1 MILVPDWAW
10 WWPFRVGQE
19 AVTELLSAVKSTTA
33 KALLQPAAALRWMGG
48 GGVDGLLVGPLDTLG
63 GSLKAKSF
71 LTAWGLAAPWNE
83 IFASSSLKNMY
94 QNMYVCV
101 LPNLGL
107 LLSPGLDNAEEVLL
121 TADGVG
127 LGFRLR
133 NWKVEWWL
141 LMKSFFIRESILPKV
156 EGFEWQELLM

>member
-1 MILVPDWAW
+1 
-10 WWPFRVGQE
+10 
-19 AVTELLSAVKSTTA
+19 
-33 KALLQPAAALRWMGG
+33 
-48 GGVDGLLVGPLDTLG
+48 
-63 GSLKAKSF
+63 
-71 LTAWGLAAPWNE
+71 
-83 IFASSSLKNMY
+83 MY

-133 NWKVEWWL
+133 NWKVE
-141 LMKSFFIRESILPKV
+141 
-156 EGFEWQELLM
+156 

>member
-1 MILVPDWAW
+1 MKNVQRKNDEMILVPDWAW

-71 LTAWGLAAPWNE
+71 LTAWGLAAPWNK
-83 IFASSSLKNMY
+83 IFVSSALKNMY
-94 QNMYVCV
+94 QNMYV
-101 LPNLGL
+101 
-107 LLSPGLDNAEEVLL
+107 SYQ
-121 TADGVG
+121 T
-127 LGFRLR
+127 
-133 NWKVEWWL
+133 
-141 LMKSFFIRESILPKV
+141 
-156 EGFEWQELLM
+156 